1 MPDYQ
6 RMYTTLFNQ
15 ITSTIEQLKLVQQ
28 RTEEMYI
35 KSDETFV
42 KMQIGIKNKVTSNF
56 RKNLQY
62 SLLHTST

>member
-1 MPDYQ
+1 MEAVPLPDYQ

-42 KMQIGIKNKVTSNF
+42 KMQIGIKNKGD
-56 RKNLQY
+56 K
-62 SLLHTST
+62 

>member
-6 RMYTTLFNQ
+6 GMYKTLFNQ

-42 KMQIGIKNKVTSNF
+42 KMQIGIKNKGD
-56 RKNLQY
+56 K
-62 SLLHTST
+62 